1 MTNSVSYFI
10 QGVIRVHLLEAENLV
25 QKDNFL
31 GAIRGKSDPYA
42 LLRVGT
48 VQYRSKTVSRDLNP
62 IWNETFEVL
71 NLLIFPPVGYTA
83 IYIPVLAGP
92 SLSWLHRASGL
103 PCFLVEAFV
112 SPNQVQIYIVN
123 LKCHSGWS
131 DLHVWVFGGGAKHC
145 FKYQSMHQPVQLQA
159 ALALIPLCLLGI
171 PVWGV

>member
-1 MTNSVSYFI
+1 MYCIKLHVFAELSWWLPLLPEINSFRRQHIIIIQIICIFMTNSVSYFI

-71 NLLIFPPVGYTA
+71 NLLIFPSVGYTA
-83 IYIPVLAGP
+83 IYTPVLAGP
-92 SLSWLHRASGL
+92 SLSWLHWDKWTSL
-103 PCFLVEAFV
+103 FL
-112 SPNQVQIYIVN
+112 
-123 LKCHSGWS
+123 GW
-131 DLHVWVFGGGAKHC
+131 
-145 FKYQSMHQPVQLQA
+145 
-159 ALALIPLCLLGI
+159 GI
-171 PVWGV
+171 CVP